1 MRKNLTSTS
10 QELDLTGGVHRG
22 PRVNQ
27 EVSKEVRGLGEVEVE
42 ADDEQ
47 PYDARPGLRRSTR
60 FVARPTKYTHK
71 IMLSIFGRK
80 CQPLTLQKNQS

>member
-1 MRKNLTSTS
+1 MTSTS
-10 QELDLTGGVHRG
+10 KELDLTRGVHRG

-42 ADDEQ
+42 VEADDEQ

-60 FVARPTKYTHK
+60 LVARPTKYT
-71 IMLSIFGRK
+71 
-80 CQPLTLQKNQS
+80 Q